1 MDSRALEDISVLD
14 LGQLYNGPYCSLL
27 LSFLGA
33 EVIKVE
39 PPGGEPVRSRSD
51 EGEPPEVVMLNSNK
65 HGISIDLKSE
75 QGKDLFKD
83 LIRETDVLVEN
94 FTVGTM
100 DRLGLG
106 YDVLSEINPQL
117 VYAHGSGFGEEGPYQ
132 RYPAMDLTVQAIGG
146 AMDVT
151 GFPENPPVKAGIA
164 AGDFLGGVHLAAGVL
179 AALYQREITGE
190 GQFVEV
196 SMHDALYPT
205 LTSPLGAHY
214 KNDDVPPRT
223 GNRHGGL
230 SQTPYNVYEV
240 ADGYVALLALTDD
253 HWRGILEV
261 IGREDLI
268 GDARFESNVKR
279 TENME
284 AVDELLQENVEE
296 RRRENLVEELLDASV
311 PCAPVKEIDEVADDP
326 HLKERGMINEI
337 DHPEFGPI
345 AVPGLPIRLSN
356 SESPDIEPSPTLG
369 RDTEA
374 VLRNR
379 LGLSED
385 ELGRLKEDDV
395 I

>member
-1 MDSRALEDISVLD
+1 MHSRALEGISILD

-33 EVIKVE
+33 DVVKVE

-65 HGISIDLKSE
+65 RGISIDLKSE
-75 QGKDLFKD
+75 EGKELFRD
-83 LIRETDVLVEN
+83 LIAETDVLVEN

-106 YDVLSEINPQL
+106 YEELSEINPEL
-117 VYAHGSGFGEEGPYQ
+117 VYAHGSGFGESGPYQ

-151 GFPENPPVKAGIA
+151 GYPENPPVKAGIA
-164 AGDFLGGVHLAAGVL
+164 VGDFLGGVHLAAGVL
-179 AALYQREITGE
+179 AALYQREVTGE

-205 LTSPLGAHY
+205 LTSPLAAHF
-214 KNDDVPPRT
+214 KDGDVPPRT

-230 SQTPYNVYEV
+230 SQTPYNAYEV
-240 ADGYVALLALTDD
+240 DDGYVALLALTDD

-261 IGREDLI
+261 IDRGDLL
-268 GDARFESNVKR
+268 DDPRFSSNVRR

-284 AVDELLQENVEE
+284 AVDELIETHVSGRGRDE
-296 RRRENLVEELLDASV
+296 LVEELLDAGV
-311 PCAPVKEIDEVADDP
+311 PCAPVKEIDEVANDP
-326 HLKERGMINEI
+326 HLREREMVNEI
-337 DHPEFGPI
+337 EHPEFGTI
-345 AVPGLPIRLSN
+345 SVPGLPIRLS
-356 SESPDIEPSPTLG
+356 ESPLPDIEPSPTLG
-369 RDTEA
+369 RDTA
-374 VLRNR
+374 SVLRER
-379 LGLSED
+379 LDLSED
-385 ELGRLKEDDV
+385 ELEELREHGV